1 MLLSATKSRKKQQ
14 AEAVQTVIHAE
25 AEKRR
30 KERENFHITS
40 VPVLVR
46 AAHEPSLYSGSPE
59 DHEEGNFSQSSAF
72 ICSAAHKWPFLFS
85 LLFFADEESTDQEK
99 PNTSKSTLHMAQ
111 ALFPSMLCTSFV
123 EVIRLLDDHAVSLD
137 GTAVYEVAYQIIWSC
152 LVEDSNLFLKYF
164 MEQLTRDK
172 SVETFQI
179 IRKLIRFI
187 PKLPQ
192 QAAFSLYN
200 YIIGYV
206 MFYVRHP
213 REKGLE
219 LIGQALATLWMVVH
233 SVQGIMFKDLKQI
246 LRKEQVDASILLT
259 ANVPAAK
266 KIIVH
271 GPQGPEE
278 GGIPSQF
285 PLGEDV
291 QFIQILREAQD
302 FFSIEEEQARE
313 YFLVDHRTS
322 K

>member
-1 MLLSATKSRKKQQ
+1 
-14 AEAVQTVIHAE
+14 
-25 AEKRR
+25 
-30 KERENFHITS
+30 
-40 VPVLVR
+40 
-46 AAHEPSLYSGSPE
+46 
-59 DHEEGNFSQSSAF
+59 
-72 ICSAAHKWPFLFS
+72 
-85 LLFFADEESTDQEK
+85 
-99 PNTSKSTLHMAQ
+99 MAQ